1 MITAEL
7 SVAIAFVIFV
17 VLVAWKGTKRITA
30 GLDQRADAIRKQLD
44 ETQNL
49 REEAQ
54 AALAS
59 YQRQQRDALVEAT
72 EIVAQAKVDAERL
85 KTQAEV
91 VLTATLKRREEQ
103 AVERIAQAEATALKD
118 VRDQAIDLAI
128 GVATKLIED
137 KMTKKVQND
146 LVKDASDDLMKK
158 FHHYIT
164 YKKSLFK
171 INCD

>member
-30 GLDQRADAIRKQLD
+30 GLDQRAEAIRKQLD

-91 VLTATLKRREEQ
+91 MLTATLKRREEQ

-158 FHHYIT
+158 FHH
-164 YKKSLFK
+164 
-171 INCD
+171 

>member
-1 MITAEL
+1 MTITPDI

-17 VLVAWKGTKRITA
+17 VLVAWKGTKKITA

-59 YQRQQRDALVEAT
+59 YQRQQRDALAEAD

-85 KTQAEV
+85 KVQAEN
-91 VLTATLKRREEQ
+91 VLTATIKRREEQ
-103 AVERIAQAEATALKD
+103 AVERIAQAEATAIKD
-118 VRDQAIDLAI
+118 VRDQAIELAI
-128 GVATKLIED
+128 GVATKIITE
-137 KMTKKVQND
+137 KMTKTVQNE
-146 LVKDASDDLMKK
+146 LVKDASEDLIKK
-158 FHHYIT
+158 FQH
-164 YKKSLFK
+164 
-171 INCD
+171 

>member
-137 KMTKKVQND
+137 KMTKKVQTD
-146 LVKDASDDLMKK
+146 LVKDASDDLIKK
-158 FHHYIT
+158 FHH
-164 YKKSLFK
+164 
-171 INCD
+171 

>member
-1 MITAEL
+1 M
-7 SVAIAFVIFV
+7 

-30 GLDQRADAIRKQLD
+30 GLDQRAEAIRKQLD

-91 VLTATLKRREEQ
+91 MLTATLKRREEQ

-128 GVATKLIED
+128 GVATKLIEE

-158 FHHYIT
+158 FHH
-164 YKKSLFK
+164 
-171 INCD
+171 

>member
-91 VLTATLKRREEQ
+91 MLTATLKRREEQ

-128 GVATKLIED
+128 GVATKLIEE

-158 FHHYIT
+158 FHH
-164 YKKSLFK
+164 
-171 INCD
+171 

>member
-59 YQRQQRDALVEAT
+59 YQRQQRDALVEAA

-158 FHHYIT
+158 FHH
-164 YKKSLFK
+164 
-171 INCD
+171 